1 MKLKSRVAAS
11 LIAACCLTGTFLGQI
26 AAPQETA
33 KSSSVA
39 PPSAPAGSPVVN
51 AAPVAP
57 RARVVPVLI
66 SVTDAG
72 GSPIAGLTKEQ
83 LTIIDTNQAVQPVQ
97 VFKGHDIP
105 LHLGVVLVCAP
116 AVFSQQQAAAIALVQ
131 KVIRPNVDE
140 AFVVTARGKKP
151 WPYDR
156 LEWKQD
162 PAELSKM
169 IQGLNH
175 DAGLPDAFNFELK
188 TDRGSSDE
196 MANSNTVQSF
206 GAGGLNVFDAI
217 YAMMNSDPRPARR
230 VVVIFREPWPHS
242 PGFGRRANT
251 SVEAQLVRV
260 IARAQEL
267 HVATFVI
274 GLDDAR
280 FNGVTDNTIG
290 QNYLSL
296 HGGDDGGAGSYT
308 RDFDRAMEQA
318 RMQAYNAGRTN
329 VERMA
334 AETGGATIWSTKKN
348 YPDAVNT
355 IANQLDG
362 QYMVTFVPGDVP
374 GPVHSLKVTSSNG
387 ARVLAQ
393 KSFFYGSAR

>member
-1 MKLKSRVAAS
+1 
-11 LIAACCLTGTFLGQI
+11 
-26 AAPQETA
+26 
-33 KSSSVA
+33 
-39 PPSAPAGSPVVN
+39 
-51 AAPVAP
+51 
-57 RARVVPVLI
+57 
-66 SVTDAG
+66 
-72 GSPIAGLTKEQ
+72 
-83 LTIIDTNQAVQPVQ
+83 
-97 VFKGHDIP
+97 
-105 LHLGVVLVCAP
+105 
-116 AVFSQQQAAAIALVQ
+116 
-131 KVIRPNVDE
+131 
-140 AFVVTARGKKP
+140 
-151 WPYDR
+151 
-156 LEWKQD
+156 
-162 PAELSKM
+162 
-169 IQGLNH
+169 
-175 DAGLPDAFNFELK
+175 
-188 TDRGSSDE
+188 
-196 MANSNTVQSF
+196 
-206 GAGGLNVFDAI
+206 
-217 YAMMNSDPRPARR
+217 
-230 VVVIFREPWPHS
+230 
-242 PGFGRRANT
+242 
-251 SVEAQLVRV
+251 VRV

-329 VERMA
+329 VERLA